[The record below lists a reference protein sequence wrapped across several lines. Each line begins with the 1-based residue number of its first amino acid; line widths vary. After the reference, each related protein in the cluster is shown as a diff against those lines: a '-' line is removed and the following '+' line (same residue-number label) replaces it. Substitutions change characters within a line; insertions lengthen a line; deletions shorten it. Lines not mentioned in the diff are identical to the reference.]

1 MVLMSYE
8 VIKQMDLDTT
18 TIKSLVDLLDALLDV
33 NENDPA
39 NAENEYTISD
49 NNGGTI
55 ELSIEQAGNKKV
67 AVLRRSGLKLTIE
80 KTND

>member
-1 MVLMSYE
+1 MLMSYE
-8 VIKQMDLDTT
+8 VIKQMDLDKSTV
-18 TIKSLVDLLDALLDV
+18 KSLVDLLDALLDV

-39 NAENEYTISD
+39 NAENEFSISD

-55 ELSIEQAGNKKV
+55 ELSVEQVGNKKV
-67 AVLRRSGLKLTIE
+67 AILRRSGLKLTLE

>member
-1 MVLMSYE
+1 VRMSYE
-8 VIKQMDLDTT
+8 VIKQMDLDKT

-55 ELSIEQAGNKKV
+55 ELSVEQAGNKKV
-67 AVLRRSGLKLTIE
+67 AILRRSGLKLTIE

>member
-1 MVLMSYE
+1 MSYE
-8 VIKQMDLDTT
+8 VIKQMDLDKT

-39 NAENEYTISD
+39 NAENEYSISD

-55 ELSIEQAGNKKV
+55 ELSVELVGNKKV
-67 AVLRRSGLKLTIE
+67 ATLRRSGLKLTVE
-80 KTND
+80 KTDD

>member
-1 MVLMSYE
+1 
-8 VIKQMDLDTT
+8 MDLDKT

-33 NENDPA
+33 NENNPA

-49 NNGGTI
+49 NNGGTV
-55 ELSIEQAGNKKV
+55 ELSVEQVAGKKV
-67 AVLRRSGLKLTIE
+67 ATLRRSGLKLTIE